1 MAIPDSV
8 IVSIF
13 ALIRGMLRKIL
24 RESLVL
30 RLV

>member
-1 MAIPDSV
+1 V

-13 ALIRGMLRKIL
+13 ALIRGILRKIF
-24 RESLVL
+24 RDSLVL